1 MSPVDRRTFV
11 QRIAGASAAVVAGPA
26 LAAGELLQADAGA
39 QQSQR
44 PETVWRKAPCT
55 LCGVGCG
62 LLVAIE
68 GGRATAVRGDPDSP
82 VSRGLA
88 CARGYHSVQALYGRD
103 RLIRARVRSGD
114 RVAEAPIGDALDLVA
129 RRIRETIE
137 RHGRGSVALYASAE
151 GTILDSFLAAK
162 LFRSAL
168 GGSVDSAARVRSAGM
183 AAGLESTFGLD
194 GQPGCYD
201 DVDQADVFVLWDANI
216 AETDP
221 VLFSRMLERRRKNR
235 AVRIVDVTTR
245 TTRTSYAADQSL
257 LHAPYS
263 GLAIANAIAHTL
275 VARRWVNRAF
285 VDRNVAFRRGR
296 TDLGGD
302 LAGDALIADT
312 PAEASFDHYVQFLAS
327 ATPERVQR
335 ASGLPADRI
344 RLLASLYGDRARK
357 VVSIWNESTTA
368 HTRGAWL
375 SNALF
380 NLHLLTGKIGT
391 PGNTALCLDHEPGG
405 GAHRLVPS
413 AGAGSERSAIA
424 IFRALERGDIRFLW
438 VQGSD
443 PLVGIPNADRYRQV
457 LASADR
463 FIVASDA
470 YPTATTYIA
479 DVVLPSALWI
489 ESEGVVVNSE
499 RRVQHFERMVA
510 PPGEA
515 TSVSWQVIEVA
526 RRLGLARDFPWEQRT
541 VVDGAWSE
549 YARVRA
555 GQSSAPPP
563 LAELRSHN
571 GLVWPYAGGRAV
583 ARRYSTREDPAADRS
598 RGDFHFYGNPDGRAT
613 VWLRPYQPPAES
625 PDREFP
631 FWLSTGRVLEHA
643 GTDKLTRRVPTL
655 HRAAP
660 RSYAEFSRDD
670 ARQLGIRN
678 GDQVR
683 LVSRRGSLVLE
694 ARVEHRSQ
702 PARGHVFVPSFD
714 ETLPVQRLMSDAVCP
729 VTGQPQS
736 TTCTVRVE
744 RVARPGSA

>member
-1 MSPVDRRTFV
+1 MAPVDRRTFV
-11 QRIAGASAAVVAGPA
+11 RGIAGVSAAVAAGPA
-26 LAAGELLQADAGA
+26 LAAGELLQSREAAPR
-39 QQSQR
+39 QR
-44 PETVWRKAPCT
+44 PETVWKKAPCT

-68 GGRATAVRGDPDSP
+68 GGRATAVRGDPESP

-103 RLIRARVRSGD
+103 RLTRARVRGGD
-114 RVAEAPIGDALDLVA
+114 RVADAPLGDALDLVA
-129 RRIRETIE
+129 RRIRETIG
-137 RHGRGSVALYASAE
+137 RHGRGSVALYASPE
-151 GTILDSFLAAK
+151 GTIADSFLAAK

-168 GGSVDSAARVRSAGM
+168 GGSVDSGARLRSAGL
-183 AAGLESTFGLD
+183 AAGLETTFGLD
-194 GQPGCYD
+194 GQVGCYD
-201 DVDQADVFVLWDANI
+201 DVDHADVFVLWDANI

-221 VLFSRMLERRRKNR
+221 VLFSRMLERRRKNQ
-235 AVRIVDVTTR
+235 AVRIVDITTR

-257 LHAPYS
+257 LHAPHS
-263 GLAIANAIAHTL
+263 ALAVANAIAHTL

-285 VDRNVAFRRGR
+285 VDRHVAFRRGR
-296 TDLGGD
+296 TDPGSD
-302 LAGDALIADT
+302 LSGDALLADT
-312 PAEASFDHYVQFLAS
+312 PAEASYGEYVEFLAS

-335 ASGLPADRI
+335 ASGVPADRI

-368 HTRGAWL
+368 QTRGAWL

-380 NLHLLTGKIGT
+380 NLHLLTGRIGV
-391 PGNTALCLDHEPGG
+391 PGNTALCLDHQLDG
-405 GAHRLVPS
+405 GAHRTPRA
-413 AGAGSERSAIA
+413 AGAGGDRSAIA
-424 IFRALERGDIRFLW
+424 IFRALERGDIRVLW
-438 VQGSD
+438 VQGAD
-443 PLVGIPNADRYRQV
+443 PLVTLPNAERYRRA
-457 LASADR
+457 LAAADR
-463 FIVASDA
+463 FIVVSDA
-470 YPTATTYIA
+470 YPTATTDIA
-479 DVVLPSALWI
+479 DVVLPSALWV

-499 RRVQHFERMVA
+499 RRVQHFERMTA

-515 TSVSWQVIEVA
+515 TSVSWQLVEVA
-526 RRLGLARDFPWEQRT
+526 RRLGFARDFPGEQGSL
-541 VVDGAWSE
+541 VDAVWSE
-549 YARVRA
+549 YSRLRA
-555 GQSSAPPP
+555 ERSSALPP
-563 LAELRSHN
+563 LAQLRSQN
-571 GLVWPYAGGRAV
+571 GIVWPYTNGRAV
-583 ARRYSTREDPAADRS
+583 LRRYSTSEDPAADRT
-598 RGDFHFYGNPDGRAT
+598 RGAIDFYGNPDGRAW

-660 RSYAEFSRDD
+660 RSYAEFSRHD
-670 ARQLGIRN
+670 ARRLGIRN

-736 TTCTVRVE
+736 TTCAVRVE
-744 RVARPGSA
+744 RVARAGSA